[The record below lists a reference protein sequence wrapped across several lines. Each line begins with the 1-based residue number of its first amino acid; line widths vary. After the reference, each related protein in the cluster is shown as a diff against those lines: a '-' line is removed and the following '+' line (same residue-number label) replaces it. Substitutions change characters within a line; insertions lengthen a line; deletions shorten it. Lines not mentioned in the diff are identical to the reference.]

1 MWSLLNNHP
10 VFKNMKL
17 KNKKIYLCLLLITL
31 ILLFVFGI
39 RLFNEKSC
47 QTSLIQFE
55 SDLKESMSAISS
67 QAGTVE
73 GKQYPV
79 PCKIDKVYFI
89 DLNEELDSD
98 FDPDEDNEN
107 IEIKDSYDAHVE
119 KNVFFMKDG
128 KVTDSLYVPELKLKY
143 PAYRC
148 FDMLKRPRIDF
159 YLEGYSGGANVVNI
173 DDSANCGYIPV
184 EMWNESVND
193 DVLEGRGVDPGSQN
207 DARSAIK
214 RALDDPTI
222 KKRIEDTRKNV
233 FIGRKVDIKKTGTG
247 IKIRIKPEK
256 GKTASDFT
264 YVESIPKGC
273 IELLTDYLADNG
285 DGSGKKIF
293 DDYPYI
299 DLINDPVIVWNFDED
314 IQDKKEVEYELTSPE
329 DCMRIINSLGFGEI
343 S

>member
-1 MWSLLNNHP
+1 MASKKRTKRKLAGFFIILMIIILSAFFI
-10 VFKNMKL
+10 FKA
-17 KNKKIYLCLLLITL
+17 ISFY
-31 ILLFVFGI
+31 
-39 RLFNEKSC
+39 NEKSC

-67 QAGTVE
+67 QTGTVE
-73 GKQYPV
+73 QKQYSV

-107 IEIKDSYDAHVE
+107 IEIKDSYDAGVQ